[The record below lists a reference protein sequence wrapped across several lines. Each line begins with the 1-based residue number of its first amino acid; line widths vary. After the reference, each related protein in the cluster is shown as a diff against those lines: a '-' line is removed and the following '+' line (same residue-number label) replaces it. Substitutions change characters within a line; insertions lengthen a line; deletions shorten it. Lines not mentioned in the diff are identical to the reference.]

1 MNATVAAP
9 VLAWLLA
16 LALGLAARR
25 GLLMDYEQWVVGK
38 RTLGGVFVFVLL
50 AGELYTTFTLLGA
63 SGWAERYG
71 APAFYIVAYGTLA
84 YVVGFWF
91 LPPLWRYGRRHG
103 LLSERDFFAHRYR
116 SPGLGRLVAWV
127 GLLAMFPYLVL
138 QLRALGL
145 IVSVTSANAIGAHAA
160 IVASGA
166 AVVVYVAASG
176 LRSSTWTA
184 LVKDALLLGLIGVL
198 AVVLP
203 ARLAGGVGPLIGG
216 LVVRD
221 PHLFVLP
228 AHGYDTGWFVTTVVL
243 SALGFFLWP
252 HTFPAIFSARGEGAL
267 RRSTT
272 ILPLYQLLLVAV
284 FVLGFTARAFDPHL
298 RHHDRALLTL
308 VMRTTPSWTGA
319 LLGAAGVLTA
329 LVPSALLLLTMG
341 SVLSAESAGAS
352 RRFGLSDVTRARLA
366 VVAITLLAVTVALRS
381 LHGIVFLLL
390 LGYSYVTQLLPAAV
404 SGLRGRPWFG
414 TEGAVAGVLAG
425 VAIVTFA
432 LLAPGIWTAF
442 LSALSPALLS
452 WNVGFV
458 ALVVNIVVAFAVG
471 RLTGDAR
478 RLAPLEAGAV

>member
-1 MNATVAAP
+1 MNVTVLAP

-16 LALGLAARR
+16 LGLGLAARR

-38 RTLGGVFVFVLL
+38 RALGGLFVFVLL

-71 APAFYIVAYGTLA
+71 APAFYIIAYGTLA

-103 LLSERDFFAHRYR
+103 LVSERDFFAHRYR
-116 SPGLGRLVAWV
+116 SPGLGRLAAWV

-145 IVSVTSANAIGAHAA
+145 IVSVTSSGVIGARVA

-184 LVKDALLLGLIGVL
+184 LVKDGLLLGLIGAL

-203 ARLAGGVGPLIGG
+203 ARLAGGVGPLIAE
-216 LVVRD
+216 LMARD

-228 AHGYDTGWFVTTVVL
+228 AHGYDSGWFVTTVAL

-252 HTFPAIFSARGEGAL
+252 HTFPAIFSARGEGVL
-267 RRSTT
+267 RRSTA

-284 FVLGFTARAFDPHL
+284 FILGFTARAVDPHL

-308 VMRTTPSWTGA
+308 VMRTTPVWTGA

-341 SVLSAESAGAS
+341 SVLSAEIVGAG
-352 RRFGLSDVTRARLA
+352 RRAWLTDVARARLA
-366 VVAITLLAVTVALRS
+366 VVAVTFLAVTVALRS

-404 SGLRGRPWFG
+404 SGLRSRPWFG
-414 TEGAVAGVLAG
+414 TGGAVAGILTG
-425 VAIVTFA
+425 VAVVSFA
-432 LLAPGIWTAF
+432 LLAPGDWRAC
-442 LSALSPALLS
+442 LSAVFPALLS

-458 ALVVNIVVAFAVG
+458 ALALNVLVAFAVG
-471 RLTGDAR
+471 RVRNDAR
-478 RLAPLEAGAV
+478 RLAPLAVEGG